1 MDYIAY
7 KIPQGETHPQISG
20 LQQLRYAENYYF
32 CTVPDISSVST
43 GLIQKYGIVQ
53 CNEQVINGLL
63 YFVSTRE
70 SAKLYKNY
78 SSGQADEFF
87 DEDFDAIK
95 GIRIKRPMNDTEVT
109 DRYEAIRWVRI
120 RMVKD
125 YYKQKFET
133 LSINKTPQERATW
146 ATQEAE
152 AIAYI
157 ADSTSPTPVL
167 DLIAQAKG
175 ISVTELVANVLIAV
189 ENYKTQIAQM
199 FAEEETYVTQLKNAE
214 GDDIINVELPV
225 ERTIIPGDTRFDA
238 VPASGS

>member
-87 DEDFDAIK
+87 DEDFDVVN
-95 GIRIKRPMNDTEVT
+95 GLRIKS
-109 DRYEAIRWVRI
+109 
-120 RMVKD
+120 
-125 YYKQKFET
+125 
-133 LSINKTPQERATW
+133 L
-146 ATQEAE
+146 
-152 AIAYI
+152 
-157 ADSTSPTPVL
+157 
-167 DLIAQAKG
+167 
-175 ISVTELVANVLIAV
+175 
-189 ENYKTQIAQM
+189 
-199 FAEEETYVTQLKNAE
+199 
-214 GDDIINVELPV
+214 
-225 ERTIIPGDTRFDA
+225 
-238 VPASGS
+238 